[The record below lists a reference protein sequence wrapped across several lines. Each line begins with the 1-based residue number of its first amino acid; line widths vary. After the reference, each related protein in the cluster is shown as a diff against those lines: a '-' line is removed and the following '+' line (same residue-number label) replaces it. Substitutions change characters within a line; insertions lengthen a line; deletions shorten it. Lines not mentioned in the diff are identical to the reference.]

1 MPPTVRHDRPA
12 VVQAAKQVLPQHQSL
27 LKNILVMIIVVLVIA
42 AFTGG
47 LFAAFH

>member
-1 MPPTVRHDRPA
+1 
-12 VVQAAKQVLPQHQSL
+12 VLPQHQSL

-47 LFAAFH
+47 LFAAFR